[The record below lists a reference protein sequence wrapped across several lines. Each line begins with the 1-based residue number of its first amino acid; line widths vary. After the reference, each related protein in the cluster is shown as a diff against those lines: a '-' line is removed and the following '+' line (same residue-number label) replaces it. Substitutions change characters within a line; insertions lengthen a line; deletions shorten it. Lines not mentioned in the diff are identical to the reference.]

1 MTDISLFT
9 AIGAVITLAAVFG
22 YLNHRFLRLP
32 PTIGVVVIALVA
44 SLGTI
49 GIDAVVPS
57 LGIGGAV
64 RTAIL
69 GIDFHEVLMK
79 GMLSFLLFA
88 GALHVNLGD
97 LLSRKWAIGSMA
109 TVGVVLST
117 FLVGLAIYG
126 VTQALGLPLALIY
139 CLVFGALIAPTDP
152 VAVLG
157 ILKTVKVPAS
167 LQAKIAGESL
177 FNDGVGIVVFII
189 MTAIAV
195 GSAHGGSITA
205 LDVVILFV
213 RETLGGA
220 ALGLATGFLAYYAM
234 KSIDDHNVE
243 VMITLALVMA
253 TYGIASALHLSGP
266 IAVVLAGILIGNR
279 GSRFAMSETTR
290 EHVHTFWSLLD
301 EMMNAALFL
310 LIGFEVV
317 ALSLT
322 GEVGILMALAIP
334 IVLAARFVSV
344 GTPLTLLGLRREYT
358 KGALPVLTWGGLRGG
373 ISVAL
378 ALSLPAGP
386 ERDIILAVTY
396 AVVIFSIVVQGLTV
410 RALVERVAPPGR
422 DQGGRQAILRAVS
435 RHATIQRSVVSLGVA
450 LG

>member
-97 LLSRKWAIGSMA
+97 LLSRKWAIGSIA

-117 FLVGLAIYG
+117 FLVGFAVYG
-126 VTQALGLPLALIY
+126 VGSTQALGLPLALIY

-152 VAVLG
+152 IAVLG

-290 EHVHTFWSLLD
+290 EHVHTFWSVLD

-358 KGALPVLTWGGLRGG
+358 KGAIPVLTWGGLRGG

-386 ERDIILAVTY
+386 EREIILAVTY

-410 RALVERVAPPGR
+410 RALVERV
-422 DQGGRQAILRAVS
+422 VS
-435 RHATIQRSVVSLGVA
+435 PDVTKANDKRH
-450 LG
+450 

>member
-97 LLSRKWAIGSMA
+97 LLSRKWAIGSIA

-117 FLVGLAIYG
+117 FLVGFAVYG

-152 VAVLG
+152 IAVLG

-189 MTAIAV
+189 MTAITV

-279 GSRFAMSETTR
+279 GSRFAMSESTR
-290 EHVHTFWSLLD
+290 EHVHTFWSVLD

-358 KGALPVLTWGGLRGG
+358 KGAIPVLTWGGLRGG

-386 ERDIILAVTY
+386 EREIILAVTY

-410 RALVERVAPPGR
+410 RALVERV
-422 DQGGRQAILRAVS
+422 VS
-435 RHATIQRSVVSLGVA
+435 PDVTKANDKQH
-450 LG
+450 

>member
-32 PTIGVVVIALVA
+32 PTIGLVVIALVA

-57 LGIGGAV
+57 LGIGAAV
-64 RTAIL
+64 RAAIL

-117 FLVGLAIYG
+117 FMVGFAVYG
-126 VTQALGLPLALIY
+126 IAQALALPLSLIY

-157 ILKTVKVPAS
+157 VLKTVKVPAS

-177 FNDGVGIVVFII
+177 FNDGVGVVVFII
-189 MTAIAV
+189 MAAIAV
-195 GSAHGGSITA
+195 DTGHGGSIGA

-213 RETLGGA
+213 QETLGGA

-234 KSIDDHNVE
+234 KSIDDHNLE

-279 GSRFAMSETTR
+279 GSRLAMSKTTR
-290 EHVHTFWSLLD
+290 EHLHIFWSVLD
-301 EMMNAALFL
+301 EIMNAALFL

-317 ALSLT
+317 ALSFT
-322 GEVGILMALAIP
+322 GEVGILMVLAIP
-334 IVLAARFVSV
+334 IVLAARFISV
-344 GTPLTLLGLRREYT
+344 GTALTLLGLRREYT
-358 KGALPVLTWGGLRGG
+358 KGAIPVLTWGGLRGG

-378 ALSLPAGP
+378 ALSLPAGT

-410 RALVERVAPPGR
+410 RALVERVVPP
-422 DQGGRQAILRAVS
+422 D
-435 RHATIQRSVVSLGVA
+435 ATKADDKQHPDYA
-450 LG
+450 

>member
-97 LLSRKWAIGSMA
+97 LLSRKWAIGSIA

-117 FLVGLAIYG
+117 FLVGFAVYG

-152 VAVLG
+152 IAVLG

-290 EHVHTFWSLLD
+290 EHVHTFWSVLD

-358 KGALPVLTWGGLRGG
+358 KGAIPVLTWGGLRGG

-386 ERDIILAVTY
+386 EREIILAVTY

-410 RALVERVAPPGR
+410 RALVERV
-422 DQGGRQAILRAVS
+422 VS
-435 RHATIQRSVVSLGVA
+435 PDVTKANGKRH
-450 LG
+450 

>member
-97 LLSRKWAIGSMA
+97 LLSRKWAIGSIA

-117 FLVGLAIYG
+117 FLVGLAVYG

-152 VAVLG
+152 IAVLG

-290 EHVHTFWSLLD
+290 EHVHTFWSVLD

-358 KGALPVLTWGGLRGG
+358 KGAIPVLTWGGLRGG

-386 ERDIILAVTY
+386 EREIILAVTY

-410 RALVERVAPPGR
+410 RALVERV
-422 DQGGRQAILRAVS
+422 VS
-435 RHATIQRSVVSLGVA
+435 PDVTKANDKQH
-450 LG
+450 

>member
-97 LLSRKWAIGSMA
+97 LLSRKWAIGSIA

-117 FLVGLAIYG
+117 FLVGFAVYG
-126 VTQALGLPLALIY
+126 ITQALGLPLALIY

-152 VAVLG
+152 IAVLG

-290 EHVHTFWSLLD
+290 EHVHTFWSVLD

-358 KGALPVLTWGGLRGG
+358 KGAIPVLTWGGLRGG

-386 ERDIILAVTY
+386 EREIILAVTY

-410 RALVERVAPPGR
+410 RALVERV
-422 DQGGRQAILRAVS
+422 VS
-435 RHATIQRSVVSLGVA
+435 PDVTKANDKRH
-450 LG
+450 

>member
-1 MTDISLFT
+1 M
-9 AIGAVITLAAVFG
+9 
-22 YLNHRFLRLP
+22 
-32 PTIGVVVIALVA
+32 
-44 SLGTI
+44 
-49 GIDAVVPS
+49 
-57 LGIGGAV
+57 
-64 RTAIL
+64 
-69 GIDFHEVLMK
+69 
-79 GMLSFLLFA
+79 
-88 GALHVNLGD
+88 
-97 LLSRKWAIGSMA
+97 
-109 TVGVVLST
+109 LST
-117 FLVGLAIYG
+117 FLVGFAVYG

-152 VAVLG
+152 IAVLG

-290 EHVHTFWSLLD
+290 EHVHTFWSVLD

-358 KGALPVLTWGGLRGG
+358 KGAIPVLTWGGLRGG

-386 ERDIILAVTY
+386 EREIILAVTY

-410 RALVERVAPPGR
+410 RALVERV
-422 DQGGRQAILRAVS
+422 VS
-435 RHATIQRSVVSLGVA
+435 PDVTKANDKRH
-450 LG
+450 

>member
-22 YLNHRFLRLP
+22 YLNHRFLRLA

-97 LLSRKWAIGSMA
+97 LLSRKWAIGSIA

-117 FLVGLAIYG
+117 FLVGFAVYG

-152 VAVLG
+152 IAVLG

-290 EHVHTFWSLLD
+290 EHVHTFWSVLD

-358 KGALPVLTWGGLRGG
+358 KGAIPVLTWGGLRGG

-410 RALVERVAPPGR
+410 RALVERV
-422 DQGGRQAILRAVS
+422 VS
-435 RHATIQRSVVSLGVA
+435 PDVTKANDKQH
-450 LG
+450 

>member
-9 AIGAVITLAAVFG
+9 AIGAVITLAAAFG

-64 RTAIL
+64 RTVIF

-117 FLVGLAIYG
+117 FIVGFAIYG
-126 VTQALGLPLALIY
+126 ITQALGLPLPLIY

-195 GSAHGGSITA
+195 GGAHGGSIGA
-205 LDVVILFV
+205 LDVAVLFV
-213 RETLGGA
+213 QETLGGA

-266 IAVVLAGILIGNR
+266 IAVVLAGLLIGNR

-290 EHVHTFWSLLD
+290 EHVHTFWSVLD

-317 ALSLT
+317 ALSIN

-344 GTPLTLLGLRREYT
+344 GTPLALLGLRREYT
-358 KGALPVLTWGGLRGG
+358 KGAIPVLTWGGLRGG

-410 RALVERVAPPGR
+410 RALVERV
-422 DQGGRQAILRAVS
+422 VS
-435 RHATIQRSVVSLGVA
+435 PDGTKTDGKRH
-450 LG
+450 